1 MCSTVASRNQV
12 QNKFLML
19 IYILPLN
26 IIPQNT
32 YYYVGVDLRLRE
44 TQRIILF
51 SLLSSLIFLIKIKTN
66 MSQVIT
72 EVEQNLVSVQ
82 QGF

>member
-1 MCSTVASRNQV
+1 MLELIFKTAFS
-12 QNKFLML
+12 FLL
-19 IYILPLN
+19 LLAVIKI
-26 IIPQNT
+26 
-32 YYYVGVDLRLRE
+32 
-44 TQRIILF
+44 QRIILF